1 MKYIVNLFVIIIL
14 SYSITVASAENKVA
28 FLDINKIMNESKS
41 GISIKKQLEKMH
53 KDSINSFEKTE
64 KKLKEEEN
72 SILSQK
78 NILDKNEY
86 EKKISQLRETAN
98 NYRKDRE
105 NKINLLTEKRIKANK
120 ELLDLINPILVKY
133 SKENSISLLLQK
145 KDIIMGSSE
154 LDITNDILKLVNEQV
169 DNIIIN

>member
-14 SYSITVASAENKVA
+14 SYSITVASAESKVA

-41 GISIKKQLEKMH
+41 GISIKKQLEKMY
-53 KDSINSFEKTE
+53 KDSISSFEKTE
-64 KKLKEEEN
+64 KKLKEAEN

-105 NKINLLTEKRIKANK
+105 NKINLLTEKRIKANQ
-120 ELLDLINPILVKY
+120 ELLNLINPILVKY